1 MPKDILGVTLYSVE
15 EVSELLG
22 VNHQTVNRY
31 VKKGMMDTTMIG
43 GKKLISEE
51 QLKNYL
57 TNGGR
62 GAKESK

>member
-1 MPKDILGVTLYSVE
+1 MPKEILGVTLYSID

-22 VNHQTVNRY
+22 VNHQTVTRY
-31 VKKGMMDTTMIG
+31 VKNGRMETTMIG

-57 TNGGR
+57 LNGTN
-62 GAKESK
+62 KQSK

>member
-1 MPKDILGVTLYSVE
+1 MPKEILGVTLYSID

-22 VNHQTVNRY
+22 VNHQTVARY
-31 VKKGMMDTTMIG
+31 VKNGRMETTMIG

-57 TNGGR
+57 LNGSKKQ
-62 GAKESK
+62 AK